1 MLARILPVTRHE
13 HQIAL
18 VGDAVA
24 HLFVQIRQRGTFLCQ
39 QQQAGRVAVQAVH
52 QFQELGVGARGA
64 QLLDHAER
72 HARAAMHGHAGR
84 LVDDEQLRIFED
96 DLEFGGRRARGRLF
110 GHAHGWN
117 AHHVAGGETV
127 QLIDTA
133 FINPHFSRS
142 QDPVDV
148 AFRHS
153 LAHS

>member
-1 MLARILPVTRHE
+1 
-13 HQIAL
+13 
-18 VGDAVA
+18 
-24 HLFVQIRQRGTFLCQ
+24 
-39 QQQAGRVAVQAVH
+39 
-52 QFQELGVGARGA
+52 
-64 QLLDHAER
+64 
-72 HARAAMHGHAGR
+72 MHGHAGR
-84 LVDDEQLRIFED
+84 LVDDEQLRIFKD
-96 DLEFGGRRARGRLF
+96 DLEFGGRRARGGLF

-117 AHHVAGGETV
+117 AHHVAGDETV